1 MAFYSSAE
9 EQRVGIEKA
18 GMRESK
24 VTTNKGLLSNCEELP
39 KPSKNKLFLDHLN

>member
-1 MAFYSSAE
+1 MSLAFSSSAE

-24 VTTNKGLLSNCEELP
+24 VRTSKGLLSKCE
-39 KPSKNKLFLDHLN
+39 